1 MRGENFLRLKIFSVL
16 LVLFISSILQASN
29 VAEIKA
35 RKKLIMLCHP
45 DPLGF
50 VNETSPGKFEGLDV
64 EIMKTLANSLGV
76 ALEVKPLESFKDL
89 IPALLAN
96 QGDVVASSV
105 TITEERKKIVNFS
118 DSYFPVVMMIVVK
131 KDSKISNKGDL
142 SGKRCSVTRGTIME
156 DQMKAIPGVKL
167 IDAADSNAQYKAV
180 SKGEADFAPFDSTA
194 VIGSIEKYPNLK
206 IAFHFPERYDYGFA
220 VAPNS
225 DLKDAINAHLKKMQE
240 SGAWYTMV
248 RRTLGDRAVKMLE
261 MIKKDK

>member
-131 KDSKISNKGDL
+131 KDSKISNEGNL
-142 SGKRCSVTRGTIME
+142 SGKRCSVTRGTIM
-156 DQMKAIPGVKL
+156 
-167 IDAADSNAQYKAV
+167 
-180 SKGEADFAPFDSTA
+180 
-194 VIGSIEKYPNLK
+194 
-206 IAFHFPERYDYGFA
+206 
-220 VAPNS
+220 
-225 DLKDAINAHLKKMQE
+225 
-240 SGAWYTMV
+240 
-248 RRTLGDRAVKMLE
+248 
-261 MIKKDK
+261 